1 VVPSKGSRTP
11 CPMKNPTRVRH
22 VGDFLSAQEGSCT
35 EDGVLVLQQPG
46 LSPPAHGEGDNHV
59 DLVTYHNPC
68 VHSDSCD
75 PNSNLAPSEPH
86 DEYAAQRR
94 LLFGLGAPA
103 GFEPAPLGLGMV
115 VSNKMCIEPDV
126 LFWLVFNDRTLSYFA
141 LASRSART
149 VVVVYRRTM
158 RCSCGCGGLLHRGK
172 TPFGHAQA
180 HAQHLPCSPGP
191 AATIG
196 VHRLPVPTGGDR
208 ARSALVS
215 LLWTFVS

>member
-1 VVPSKGSRTP
+1 MVPSKGSRTP

-158 RCSCGCGGLLHRGK
+158 RLFMWLRGTVAQREDAVRACSSSC
-172 TPFGHAQA
+172 
-180 HAQHLPCSPGP
+180 
-191 AATIG
+191 AAFA
-196 VHRLPVPTGGDR
+196 VF
-208 ARSALVS
+208 ARSCRHHRRSPAS
-215 LLWTFVS
+215 GSHGR